1 MSMIERQVGVARSRL
16 HLNLLLQRSALAVM
30 IGAGAWTAALL
41 VDRALGLDLPLAAT
55 LWGAVAVSVIAAGVG
70 MAFGR
75 TQPIQAALAIDQ
87 AAGLKER
94 ISSAFAVLKSSDP
107 FAQATVRDAEK
118 IAGNLHVPT
127 HVPYRAP
134 DMWPWSLA
142 TVVAAACAFALMPR
156 LNLLAKDTAGEKSPE
171 QQSVTR
177 VEKRTVE
184 SQVNEQV
191 SKVKKLVEDNPALK
205 DLAKDLKPLDIPDKP
220 DLKPEDIRREA
231 IKKLDKLADQL
242 ADKRDDEK
250 LRTAEELKK
259 ALAEIKP
266 EEGRDPSS
274 KLMKELAAG
283 DMKAA
288 KDAVEQIKK
297 DLEEAAKKS
306 GDPESQQKM
315 QETAAKLENLAKQL
329 EKMQGQDQKLQKELE
344 NKGGMTPEQAKK
356 LLEEAAKMD
365 PKALEKALQQALGDK
380 GMKPQEIQEMA
391 KKLAQNEEVKQAAK
405 KLAEKMQKSADACKK
420 QCNNPSQQGDN
431 GQQGQQQQGGQGQQQ
446 AAQEGQEA
454 LQAAGEQL
462 SEMEMAEQMSNEL
475 EAQMSEVNKAR
486 EGMAGGQCNKPGDK
500 PGDQPGGQ
508 GPQYGQGMGS
518 TTGKQAGAHKY
529 QAAKAP
535 VKLQGGQIIGQ
546 KLIDGPQVK
555 GHADAEEQQAIASA
569 LRDAT
574 DAIEH
579 DQVPRMYES
588 VVKNYFLTLAG
599 LAGVDSKAS
608 ASPDKAAKDAKEG
621 EASPKPAEKKADG
634 AADKKN

>member
-16 HLNLLLQRSALAVM
+16 HLNLLFQRLALAVM
-30 IGAGAWTAALL
+30 LGGGAWTLTLL

-55 LWGAVAVSVIAAGVG
+55 LWGALGVTVAAAGVG

-75 TQPIQAALAIDQ
+75 SQPIQAAMAIDQ

-94 ISSAFAVLKSSDP
+94 ISSAFAVRKSTDP

-118 IAGNLHVPT
+118 VASNLHVPT

-134 DMWPWSLA
+134 EMWPWSLA
-142 TVVAAACAFALMPR
+142 TLVAAACAFALMPR
-156 LNLLAKDTAGEKSPE
+156 LNLLAKDTGGEKTTE
-171 QQSVTR
+171 QKSVVR
-177 VEKRTVE
+177 AEKRSVE

-259 ALAEIKP
+259 ALADIKP
-266 EEGRDPSS
+266 QEGRDPSA

-288 KDAVEQIKK
+288 KDALNEIKK

-306 GDPESQQKM
+306 GDPETQQKM
-315 QETAAKLENLAKQL
+315 QETSAKLENLAKQL

-420 QCNNPSQQGDN
+420 QCNNPSQQGDK
-431 GQQGQQQQGGQGQQQ
+431 GQQGQQQGGQGQQQ

-475 EAQMSEVNKAR
+475 DAQMSEVNKAR
-486 EGMAGGQCNKPGDK
+486 EGMAGDGQCKNPGDK
-500 PGDQPGGQ
+500 QGDKIGQQ
-508 GPQYGQGMGS
+508 GPQYGQGMGAS
-518 TTGKQAGAHKY
+518 TGKQAGAHKY

-535 VKLQGGQIIGQ
+535 VKLQGGEIIGQ

-579 DQVPRMYES
+579 DQVPRMYEN

-599 LAGVDSKAS
+599 LAGVDAKA
-608 ASPDKAAKDAKEG
+608 APAKDAKDSKTDES
-621 EASPKPAEKKADG
+621 SPKPADKKTEAG
-634 AADKKN
+634 SDKKN